1 MASESYELTELL
13 GGKKLKCKQ
22 SSYAQRS
29 TPNIANKHNFNNS
42 QWKKKKK
49 RQNGNNLRLVDPL
62 RPSKPNTQIHQ
73 KYQKLLAIYKTHK
86 GDNFSVSDEN
96 ASSLPLDPLI
106 PKREDS

>member
-1 MASESYELTELL
+1 MP
-13 GGKKLKCKQ
+13 KD
-22 SSYAQRS
+22 QRQTLQTSIIS
-29 TPNIANKHNFNNS
+29 TTHS
-42 QWKKKKK
+42 GKKKKK